1 VWDVVC
7 VIPWSQRAQSAQSLS
22 KATAACTVDTITLA
36 RLIIATEMLGQSA
49 ALQSCQGGV
58 QQVWLAAEWLTIC
71 AGLCMQATEFE
82 RMQWTVLNS
91 AVSLMG
97 YWCAAALVD
106 KKW

>member
-1 VWDVVC
+1 MYA
-7 VIPWSQRAQSAQSLS
+7 AQAMLRNVLCS
-22 KATAACTVDTITLA
+22 AACDRVNGCTADRAWKHAFICLGCADIALLWCAVDCP
-36 RLIIATEMLGQSA
+36 
-49 ALQSCQGGV
+49 SC
-58 QQVWLAAEWLTIC
+58 L
-71 AGLCMQATEFE
+71 QATEFE